1 MTEFVEW
8 LTGTHKCGCGAEYK
22 VTVTEAPTDN
32 VTCEKCGRRSAP
44 AIAAARQLA
53 DRVLQFGNSG
63 IVVRGKIVCQS
74 ITLHIQVV
82 SKISD
87 LLGRPTLESVSG
99 AASSSACHP
108 GRAAETAGTCHP
120 RRAEAAGSPT
130 CRYPGRAEAASK
142 PRFAAHGSSLAAIGD
157 SVTDPP
163 FGEQKLGVAIHHRS
177 APSRFDKIGLNCR
190 AGGVRII
197 RSYAPKCPGGRN
209 GHRLG
214 FADAGKAFLAP
225 PFL

>member
-1 MTEFVEW
+1 MGQCPGKHHLFSWIRQLLNHPLV
-8 LTGTHKCGCGAEYK
+8 TGL
-22 VTVTEAPTDN
+22 
-32 VTCEKCGRRSAP
+32 
-44 AIAAARQLA
+44 QLA

-130 CRYPGRAEAASK
+130 CRYPGRAEAASS
-142 PRFAAHGSSLAAIGD
+142 PGLQHMVPASR
-157 SVTDPP
+157 
-163 FGEQKLGVAIHHRS
+163 RS
-177 APSRFDKIGLNCR
+177 AI
-190 AGGVRII
+190 A
-197 RSYAPKCPGGRN
+197 
-209 GHRLG
+209 
-214 FADAGKAFLAP
+214 
-225 PFL
+225 